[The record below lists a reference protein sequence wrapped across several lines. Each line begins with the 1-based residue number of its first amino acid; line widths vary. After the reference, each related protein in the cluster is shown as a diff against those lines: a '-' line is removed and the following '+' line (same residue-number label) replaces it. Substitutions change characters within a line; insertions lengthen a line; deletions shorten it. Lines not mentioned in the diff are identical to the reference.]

1 MRLSPRLRFAVYGAF
16 LALFVTGAG
25 WLVADQF
32 KAGSDGEMWQQ
43 IAANLLMLHGGAAM
57 VMLMLLGAL
66 VPLHVQRSWR
76 SGKNR
81 FTGTAM
87 VALNTLLV
95 ATSFGLYYVGSDM
108 LRPWIS
114 NVHLGIGLCLPIL
127 VLAHIVVGRR
137 TEART
142 ASAPVARD

>member
-1 MRLSPRLRFAVYGAF
+1 LRLSPRLRFAVYGTF
-16 LALFVTGAG
+16 LALFLTGAG
-25 WLVADQF
+25 WLVADQL
-32 KAGSDGEMWQQ
+32 KTAPDGEMWQQ
-43 IAANLLMLHGGAAM
+43 IAANLLMLHGGTAM

-81 FTGTAM
+81 VTGTAM

-95 ATSFGLYYVGSDM
+95 LTSFGLYYVGSDT

-114 NVHLGIGLCLPIL
+114 NVHLGIGLCLPVL
-127 VLAHIVVGRR
+127 VVAHIMVGRHSQTR
-137 TEART
+137 TSP
-142 ASAPVARD
+142 ASAARD

>member
-1 MRLSPRLRFAVYGAF
+1 LRLSPRLRFAVYGAF

-25 WLVADQF
+25 WLVVDQL
-32 KAGSDGEMWQQ
+32 KSAPDGETWQE

-81 FTGTAM
+81 VTGTAM
-87 VALNTLLV
+87 VALNALLV
-95 ATSFGLYYVGSDM
+95 ATAFGLYYFGSDT

-114 NVHLGIGLCLPIL
+114 DVHIGVGLCLPVL
-127 VLAHIVVGRR
+127 VVVHIVVGRHS
-137 TEART
+137 EARNSRT
-142 ASAPVARD
+142 TVSLD